1 MDFTHGNYSGKLV
14 LNPNDFILR
23 FEHTKYGRCYE
34 KTFFERDFSDY
45 LVLGGVEFIQKA
57 LLLCFKENAQGLVV
71 SGWKETTS
79 EIQFKLI
86 YRTNILPKEIEIDF
100 LVPAI
105 RKSSTTPDLDELEK
119 KIASLTKLV
128 SGLSGIAD
136 RVKELEDRCGETIVL
151 PGCDYAIPTN
161 ITSLTLVLNG
171 TEIDTNG
178 SGTFHSS
185 MYNGLRFNNTNYQ
198 NIAQTSYPLGTQ
210 PGYAITLHQN
220 PSPTYVF
227 NSLKNITNLKY
238 LKNLTSLSIW
248 GASELTDYSVLKEL
262 KNLTSLCIASARKS
276 AHIGN
281 NAMKP
286 QNAGNNPPLKDVTW
300 IEGLTNLTSVSFL
313 GCSQLVN
320 ITPLKKLNSLQSLDI
335 RETGVKNTD
344 FLTNAGLTIVKS

>member
-1 MDFTHGNYSGKLV
+1 MDFTFGNYSGKLV
-14 LNPNDFILR
+14 LNPTDFILR
-23 FEHTKYGRCYE
+23 FEHNKYGRCYE

-57 LLLCFKENAQGLVV
+57 LLLFFRDNSEGLVV

-79 EIQFKLI
+79 EIQFKLT
-86 YRTNILPKEIEIDF
+86 YRANILPKEIEIDF

-105 RKSSTTPDLDELEK
+105 RKSSTTPDLEALEK

-151 PGCDYAIPTN
+151 PGCDYAIPID

-185 MYNGLRFNNTNYQ
+185 VYPGLRFNNTNYQ
-198 NIAQTSYPLGTQ
+198 NIAQTNYPLG
-210 PGYAITLHQN
+210 PAPSYAISLQQN

-248 GASELTDYSVLKEL
+248 GASEINDYNVLKEL
-262 KNLTSLCIASARKS
+262 KNLTTLCIASARKS
-276 AHIGN
+276 VHTGSN
-281 NAMKP
+281 GMKP
-286 QNAGNNPPLKDVTW
+286 QNAGNNPQLKDVTW
-300 IEGLTNLTSVSFL
+300 IEDLTNLTTVSFL
-313 GCSQLVN
+313 GCSHLVN
-320 ITPLKKLNSLQSLDI
+320 ITPLKKLNSLQNLDI

-344 FLTNAGLTIVKS
+344 FLTNAGLTIVKN